1 MEQIRTITDNFLPL
15 TKKEMLSRGWDAPDF
30 VFVTGDAYVDHPSFG
45 TAIIT
50 RLLESQGY
58 KVAIIAQPDWRDN
71 NSFKIFG
78 RPRLGFLV
86 TSGNI
91 DSMVNH
97 YTAAKRTRSEDL
109 YSPGGKAGHRPDRAL
124 MVYSR
129 KIREIYSDV
138 PIIAG
143 GIEGSLRRL
152 AHYDYWDNKI
162 RRSVLLDSQA
172 DLLIYGMGER
182 QIVEIAAALNEGV
195 PVKDITFVRGT
206 AWKTK
211 NAEKIEEISKNENPV
226 FLPSYD
232 QILESKKKYGESFM
246 LQYQNTDA
254 VTGKILIESYRDN
267 YVVVNPPQ
275 KPMTQKELDRIYA
288 LPFKRDYHPRYEKAG
303 GIPAIKEVKYSL
315 ISSRGCF
322 GGCNFCALTYHQ
334 GRVVQARSHE
344 SILAEAEKL
353 TYEQDFKGYIHD
365 VGGPTANFRGPSC
378 KKQLE
383 HGVCKHKQ
391 CLFPKPCPELE
402 TDHKNYIQLLKKLKE
417 IPGIKKVF
425 IRSGIRYDY
434 LMNDKN
440 HKEFIDVLCRDHV
453 SGQLKVAPEHIS
465 DNVLK
470 MMGKPGKEVFEKFVQ
485 KYFETSRKMGKE
497 QYLVPY
503 LMSSH
508 PGSAIEDAI
517 QLSEYLRDKG
527 YTPEQVQ
534 DFYPTPGTLSTT
546 MYYMEADPRT
556 MEKIYVAKTAEE
568 KAMQRALI
576 QYKNPANYHLVHKAL
591 MKAGREDLIGY
602 DKRSLIRPGAQN
614 SSKKPATAKKA
625 PKKRRGR

>member
-1 MEQIRTITDNFLPL
+1 
-15 TKKEMLSRGWDAPDF
+15 MLSRGWEAPDF

-45 TAIIT
+45 TAVIS
-50 RLLESQGY
+50 RLLESHGF
-58 KVAIIAQPDWRDN
+58 KVAILAQPDWRDA

-97 YTAAKRTRSEDL
+97 YTTAKRKRSEDL
-109 YSPGGKAGHRPDRAL
+109 YSPGGGAGHRPDRAT

-129 KIREIYSDV
+129 EIRKIYSDI
-138 PIIAG
+138 PIIIG
-143 GIEGSLRRL
+143 GIEASLRRL

-162 RRSVLLDSQA
+162 RRSILLDSQA

-182 QIVEIAAALNEGV
+182 QIVEIAQTLDSGV
-195 PVKDITFVRGT
+195 PAKEITNIKGT

-211 NAEKIEEISKNENPV
+211 DADKIGELSGAENPV

-246 LQYQNTDA
+246 LQYKNTDSI
-254 VTGKILIESYRDN
+254 TGKVLIESYRDN

-275 KPMTQKELDRIYA
+275 APLAQRELDKIYA
-288 LPFKRDYHPRYEKAG
+288 LPYQRNYHPRYEKAG
-303 GIPAIKEVKYSL
+303 GIPAIQEVKFSL

-344 SILAEAEKL
+344 SIVVEAEKL
-353 TYEQDFKGYIHD
+353 TYEEDFKGYIHD

-378 KKQLE
+378 QKQLK
-383 HGVCKHKQ
+383 HGVCRHKQ
-391 CLFPKPCPELE
+391 CLFPEPCSELE
-402 TDHKNYIQLLKKLKE
+402 IDHKDYIQLLKKLKS
-417 IPGIKKVF
+417 IPQVKKVF

-440 HKEFIDVLCRDHV
+440 CKEFFEVLCKDHV

-465 DNVLK
+465 DNVLQK
-470 MMGKPGKEVFEKFVQ
+470 MGKPGKDVFEKFV
-485 KYFETSRKMGKE
+485 KTYFETSKKMGKE

-508 PGSAIEDAI
+508 PGSTLEDAI
-517 QLSEYLRDKG
+517 QLSEYLRDTG

-534 DFYPTPGTLSTT
+534 DFYPTPGTLSTC
-546 MYYMEADPRT
+546 MYYMEMDPRT
-556 MEKIYVAKTAEE
+556 MERVYVPKTPEE
-568 KAMQRALI
+568 KSMQRALI
-576 QYKNPANYHLVHKAL
+576 QYKKPGNYSLVYKAL

-602 DKRSLIRPGAQN
+602 DKRSLIRPGAQVQG
-614 SSKKPATAKKA
+614 SKKPQPTKNKNT
-625 PKKRRGR
+625 KKRRPR